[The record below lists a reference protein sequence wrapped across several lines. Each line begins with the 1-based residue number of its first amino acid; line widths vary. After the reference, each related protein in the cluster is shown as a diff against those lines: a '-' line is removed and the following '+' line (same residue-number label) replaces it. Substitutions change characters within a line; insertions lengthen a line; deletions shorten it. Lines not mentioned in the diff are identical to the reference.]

1 MPSSRRLFAP
11 PRAMLLHL
19 NALETE
25 VDALKGEVDQLEA
38 FAKSALFLSLGAL
51 RDVMRAKESQHF
63 MTDQQR
69 NIQTIRTELTGSQAE
84 VRKVATETLL
94 KVTDIHTL
102 FRADVA
108 RFTDTRNGMRQS
120 ADVLDEL
127 KKGLD
132 SLRQN
137 LISGAKKD
145 AEEAVNLREVARAA
159 LTSISGCGGRLL
171 LTETKLEAMGDEL
184 RSASLQANG
193 LIDTCA
199 QKLASVRTQYDDCEF
214 LSKERILQYS
224 ETRILAKL
232 NDICYSKLLHRW
244 SPKEELA
251 LLQAKI
257 LKFSSEVR
265 DLELEHTKMMSTM
278 REDLSENVVTFL
290 KHEVEE
296 KLGRAI
302 RQRHNHMLE
311 ELQSIGDD
319 LKMAFDEFQ
328 QREKLID
335 SLKQKLDDMRE
346 RWAEDIKGL
355 RHRFLD
361 IEAEALKREYSDLLP
376 RDVQL
381 AAISTCR
388 ESGML
393 HESVTNAILMWKQL
407 MERRVEAEK
416 ARIDKIE
423 GILNQELL
431 KAITTTQARSLTVDK
446 LGRAFTADVCQLSYQ
461 IQTKVD
467 WESFNVQLSR
477 KLNKSDTEMAVAIY
491 CPEEHGEKVIPR
503 PAKLLAVQ
511 ELSNDKVS
519 EYRPANETLDPPS
532 QLTAL
537 YTEDDQPDIPP
548 PNPPKTKRA
557 RPSHYAKLLQ
567 LLQSNTKEAKLLDEY
582 VRQTQE
588 QISKA
593 ASLAQSQAKPPVA
606 PEQQQPQHIT
616 SIKPPTPKRGT
627 FIRHTHG
634 TSDGP
639 SEGRFDNV
647 VVTGMSITA
656 TPKRATS
663 QKVGQQFLISETPKY
678 VNTPTA
684 HQQRSNSERPRP
696 SSGARP
702 IINTPQRFQLTKET
716 SAHSKTTG
724 NLGRY
729 LIFGE
734 NASERSTPGKKIW
747 SRTPSFGRLGSDGI
761 MNLSGLLD

>member
-1 MPSSRRLFAP
+1 
-11 PRAMLLHL
+11 MLSHL
-19 NALETE
+19 DALEAE
-25 VDALKGEVDQLEA
+25 VDMLKSDLVQLEA
-38 FAKSALFLSLGAL
+38 LARSALFPSLGAL
-51 RDVMRAKESQHF
+51 RDAMRAKESQHF
-63 MTDQQR
+63 LADQQR
-69 NIQTIRTELTGSQAE
+69 NIQTIRAELIGSQAE

-94 KVTDIHTL
+94 KVADIHTL
-102 FRADVA
+102 FRADTI

-137 LISGAKKD
+137 LLNGAKKD
-145 AEEAVNLREVARAA
+145 AEEAVSLRETARAA
-159 LTSISGCGGRLL
+159 LASISGCTGHLL
-171 LTETKLEAMGDEL
+171 LIETKLEAMKDEL
-184 RSASLQANG
+184 RCASLQANG
-193 LIDTCA
+193 LIDTCT
-199 QKLASVRTQYDDCEF
+199 QKLASARAQYDDCEF

-224 ETRILAKL
+224 ETRILSRL

-244 SPKEELA
+244 SPKEDVA

-257 LKFSSEVR
+257 LKFSSNVR
-265 DLELEHTKMMSTM
+265 DLELQHTKMMSTM
-278 REDLSENVVTFL
+278 REDLSENVVSFL
-290 KHEVEE
+290 KQEVEE

-302 RQRHNHMLE
+302 RQRHNHMLK
-311 ELQSIGDD
+311 ELQDIGEN
-319 LKMAFDEFQ
+319 LRMAYDEFQ

-335 SLKQKLDDMRE
+335 SLKKKLDDMRE

-393 HESVTNAILMWKQL
+393 HESANNAILMWKQL
-407 MERRVEAEK
+407 MGRRIDAEK
-416 ARIDKIE
+416 VRIDKIE

-431 KAITTTQARSLTVDK
+431 KAITTTQARSLTVDR

-461 IQTKVD
+461 VQTKVD
-467 WESFNVQLSR
+467 WDSFNVQLNR

-503 PAKLLAVQ
+503 PTKPFAIQ
-511 ELSNDKVS
+511 ELSADQTS

-532 QLTAL
+532 QFTTL
-537 YTEDDQPDIPP
+537 YAEEDQADIPP
-548 PNPPKTKRA
+548 PNPPKAKRA

-588 QISKA
+588 QITKA
-593 ASLAQSQAKPPVA
+593 TALAQSQVKPSPA
-606 PEQQQPQHIT
+606 PEQQQQQQRLT

-627 FIRHTHG
+627 FIRHTHA
-634 TSDGP
+634 TSDGQL
-639 SEGRFDNV
+639 EGHLDNV
-647 VVTGMSITA
+647 MVMGMSITA

-663 QKVGQQFLISETPKY
+663 QKVGQQYLLSETPKF
-678 VNTPTA
+678 VNTPA
-684 HQQRSNSERPRP
+684 APQQRSNSERPRP

-702 IINTPQRFQLTKET
+702 IINTPQRSQLAKET
-716 SAHSKTTG
+716 SVQSKTAG

-734 NASERSTPGKKIW
+734 NASERSTPGKRIW